1 MTSVIEKFVCI
12 GSTVAGRGE
21 GLKMYTFE
29 WIRIQKL
36 IKNREGGVGGTV
48 ISW

>member
-12 GSTVAGRGE
+12 GSTVAE
-21 GLKMYTFE
+21 GGGWTQDVYLE